1 MGCCA
6 VASFLL
12 IGLRLL
18 VRRIIPSD
26 LLLPREACSMRAMKS
41 LLKFCALVVCLDASF
56 AQESVPPEVT
66 RGTSDPY
73 AGDLSIF
80 EEPTRGKDLQIERVM
95 DLLGIKEGSHVA
107 DIGAGSGWFS
117 VRSAKRVGKSGIVY
131 AVEINQAYVRHIK
144 QRAKKEKLSNVRAIL
159 GKTDDPL
166 LAKGSLDVV
175 MLLKTYHEVAKPIPL
190 LRKLREAMKPGAR
203 LGVIDRKGIGTDHGL
218 NAEVVIK
225 EAAEAGF
232 ALREQHDFVKGD
244 VDYFLIFEAS

>member
-1 MGCCA
+1 
-6 VASFLL
+6 
-12 IGLRLL
+12 
-18 VRRIIPSD
+18 
-26 LLLPREACSMRAMKS
+26 MKS
-41 LLKFCALVVCLDASF
+41 LLHFCALALCLHASI
-56 AQESVPPEVT
+56 AQESASAEVP
-66 RGTSDPY
+66 RGTSEPY

-80 EEPTRGKDLQIERVM
+80 EEPTRDKDLQIERVM
-95 DLLGIKEGSHVA
+95 DLLAIKEGSHVA

-117 VRSAKRVGKSGIVY
+117 VRSAKRVGKTGMVY

-144 QRAKKEKLSNVRAIL
+144 QRAKNEKLPNIRAIL

-166 LAKGSLDVV
+166 LATDSVDVV

-225 EAAEAGF
+225 EAAQAGF

-244 VDYFLIFEAS
+244 VDYFLIFEATG